1 MLAGGHDLHRLVLY
15 MHAIMM
21 VQRFS
26 I

>member
-21 VQRFS
+21 VQQFS